1 MSRPEE
7 SFNFK
12 NPDYTAVI
20 LARIER
26 LQRLRENPAMI
37 PALKLYYREN
47 PWQFVSDWGVTF
59 DPRNPERGL
68 PTVTPFVLFPKQ
80 VDWMKWVFE
89 SWKKQRPGITEKS
102 RDAGISWCAVSLSCA
117 LCLFNEGLHIGF
129 GSRKEEY
136 VDKPIPK
143 SLFFK
148 ARQFMAHLPPEFRGA
163 WDLNKHAPH
172 MRIEF
177 PDSGSYMS
185 GEAGDNIGRG
195 DRASIYFVDE
205 SAHLERPQLIDAS
218 LSATTNCR
226 QDVSSVKG
234 MANPFAEKRHSWP
247 DEQIFIFDWR
257 DDPRKDDAW
266 YAKQVKDL
274 DPVIVAQEIDR
285 DYLSSLEGQII
296 PSAWVQASI
305 DAHIKLGIK
314 PTGVRKSVLDVADR
328 GVDKNAMCFR
338 HSFLIEDVDQWSG
351 RGSDIFETTAR
362 AFRECDARA
371 GYDGFRFDADG
382 LGASVRGDA
391 RVINEERAKLRMRP
405 LSVTEFRGSAGVL
418 NPEDIVPRTTRT
430 NQDFFEN
437 YKAQSYW
444 ALRYRFEATYN
455 AVVKGLPFN
464 EGDIIAI
471 PSGLKYRAK
480 LVSELSQPV
489 VKYSKTGKVMVDK
502 TPEGALSPNLAD
514 AVMMAFAP
522 SNDPMVITDG
532 ILELFSNG

>member
-1 MSRPEE
+1 MDRPEL
-7 SFNFK
+7 SFDFK
-12 NPDYTAVI
+12 NPDYTRVI

-26 LQRLRENPAMI
+26 LQRLREHPQLL
-37 PALKLYYREN
+37 PGLKLYYREN

-80 VDWMKWVFE
+80 IDWMKWVFE
-89 SWKKQRPGITEKS
+89 SWKKQRAGLTEKS

-148 ARQFMAHLPPEFRGA
+148 ARQFMAHLPPEFRGTWTLA
-163 WDLNKHAPH
+163 KHAPH
-172 MRIEF
+172 MRVEF

-247 DEQIFIFDWR
+247 DDQIFIFDWR
-257 DDPRKDDAW
+257 DDPRKDDVW

-285 DYLSSLEGQII
+285 DYLASIEGQII
-296 PSAWVQASI
+296 PSAWVQAAI

-314 PTGVRKSVLDVADR
+314 PSGARRASLDVADR

-338 HSFLIEDVDQWSG
+338 YSFLIEDVDQWSG
-351 RGSDIFETTAR
+351 RGSDIFESSAR

-371 GYDGFRFDADG
+371 GYDAFRFDADG
-382 LGASVRGDA
+382 LGASVRGDS
-391 RVINEERAKLRMRP
+391 RVINEERAKLRMRQ
-405 LSVTEFRGSAGVL
+405 LSVQEFRGSAGVL

-437 YKAQSYW
+437 YKAQAYW

-464 EGDIIAI
+464 EGDIISI

-522 SNDPMVITDG
+522 FNEPMAITDG
-532 ILELFSNG
+532 ILELFANG